1 VNAAAHLLHAYDGLK
16 VALHGSTPDVL
27 AGEMHVDMVAEEA
40 AVDTLAELVL
50 GVHDALY
57 CSLAYPPRGV
67 AEISL
72 ATGIAPRVVHAH
84 I

>member
-1 VNAAAHLLHAYDGLK
+1 VASDAAVHERITRRLTTEPPSDQGVNAAAHLLHAYDGLK

-50 GVHDALY
+50 GVHDAL
-57 CSLAYPPRGV
+57 
-67 AEISL
+67 
-72 ATGIAPRVVHAH
+72 
-84 I
+84 